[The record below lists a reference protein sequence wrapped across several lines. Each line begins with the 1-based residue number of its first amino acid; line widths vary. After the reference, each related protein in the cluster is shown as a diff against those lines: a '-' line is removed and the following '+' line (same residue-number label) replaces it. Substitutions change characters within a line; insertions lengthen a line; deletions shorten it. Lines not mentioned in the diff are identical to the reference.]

1 MTTVA
6 FNYIISE
13 NQNVELIL
21 HQRQKRFSIFSIFQF
36 ITGKPFPQ
44 ISLWWNIHQ
53 FQFPK
58 GICFNSSF
66 LQKSHQWYKWG
77 NVNENIGIFCCP
89 NERMHTLYHISQSMI
104 LLPLLVCLN
113 IIALFCYLA
122 VNIFSKGIPLHS
134 RVNLVHFKAA
144 HFGPSETYMMELTC

>member
-1 MTTVA
+1 MTTIA
-6 FNYIISE
+6 FNHIISE

-21 HQRQKRFSIFSIFQF
+21 YQDKKVFYLFFLQF
-36 ITGKPFPQ
+36 ITSQPFPQ
-44 ISLWWNIHQ
+44 TSQSWNIHQ

-58 GICFNSSF
+58 GIYFNSSF

-89 NERMHTLYHISQSMI
+89 NERTHTLYHIRQSMI

-113 IIALFCYLA
+113 IIALFYYQP
-122 VNIFSKGIPLHS
+122 VNIFSTGIPLHS

-144 HFGPSETYMMELTC
+144 HLGPSETYMMKFTS